1 VKNRIRYIIN
11 GAIITATLLFWKFA
25 VVATVLAHD
34 CSTEADC
41 LQTAGYN
48 AMVSVGGGIIAIIA
62 ALLGAHFGGLTGI
75 MTPTIDSPGGDTE
88 GATATETPREPVIVD
103 ADGNPL
109 YTWDSKYGPGAN
121 GYAGKPGD
129 VWYNGDWVDPDT
141 ARNQIKQQIAED
153 IHYERQRDL
162 ERDAFWTDAQ
172 QASTD
177 WLQDKVRQNEIEAQ
191 LERQEN
197 QARDEA
203 WSTLERIENIADKHD
218 YDDILQR
225 AENNAFNEDGS
236 INPEYVDKLRDA
248 LTSRIG
254 RDVAAPDEQLQ
265 QGWVSDF
272 AQSTFDDAR
281 HSTLIRIGTGILSGG
296 TSEIYFQS
304 QAAWEAMQRSYDEAV
319 KNGTA
324 DQWGYS
330 DALLAGGQQFVE
342 ENLPVNIIK
351 TVMDPNATT
360 TDILLATAMDM
371 FTSMDTA
378 ETLQNLRGSF
388 NAVRN
393 GGGLMD
399 ALTHRADPIR
409 FFPGEEAE
417 VPGGT
422 HDLDG
427 TGGSR
432 GFDEGG
438 GGRRFDEGGGGTKNL
453 DEAGGG
459 SRGLDEAGGGGRR
472 FDEAGGGR
480 SLDEA
485 GAGTKNLDEAGGGS
499 RGLDESGGG
508 RNLDEAGGGTKS
520 LDEAGD
526 GTKSLDEGG
535 SRGLDEAEPP
545 RNIDDLPPGTP
556 VRPGEAGIP
565 DANARGIQQT
575 ADEFDVDIEMRQT
588 NPDAQIKLDDG
599 NPPKHCE
606 IKNKTGSELDEALG
620 LPEGHRGEACHYEP
634 RLPEGTK
641 YDDLSPD
648 LQNRFNQRFEEF
660 SIQEPKIRELE
671 AQGLIKVEDGV
682 IINTGLNRDPTM
694 MNKPFVGDHDIFKI
708 TPRDGSQLTPE
719 LEQAIVDRLG
729 EYGNGGH
736 GSHMSSGWDPQNVV
750 EIDARARIANNHL
763 PVADGGGGEA
773 LVKFSPGQQPVTSFA
788 GTPEVSS
795 LPQAPE
801 LRDIE
806 FFDWKQGEWT
816 R

>member
-1 VKNRIRYIIN
+1 VKNSIRYIIN
-11 GAIITATLLFWKFA
+11 AAIITATMLFWKFA
-25 VVATVLAHD
+25 VVAVVLAHD

-48 AMVSVGGGIIAIIA
+48 AMVSVGGGIIAILA

-75 MTPTIDSPGGDTE
+75 MTPTTDSPGGDTE

-296 TSEIYFQS
+296 TSEIVYQS

-371 FTSMDTA
+371 FTSMNTA
-378 ETLQNLRGSF
+378 ETLQNLRGSL
-388 NAVRN
+388 NVVRN

-399 ALTHRADPIR
+399 ALTHRADPIK

-417 VPGGT
+417 VPGGAQ
-422 HDLDG
+422 DLDG

-432 GFDEGG
+432 GIDDAGS
-438 GGRRFDEGGGGTKNL
+438 GTKSL

-459 SRGLDEAGGGGRR
+459 SRGLDE
-472 FDEAGGGR
+472 
-480 SLDEA
+480 
-485 GAGTKNLDEAGGGS
+485 GGS
-499 RGLDESGGG
+499 RGISEV
-508 RNLDEAGGGTKS
+508 
-520 LDEAGD
+520 
-526 GTKSLDEGG
+526 
-535 SRGLDEAEPP
+535 EPP
-545 RNIDDLPPGTP
+545 RNIDDLPPNTP
-556 VRPGEAGIP
+556 VTPAEAGIP
-565 DANARGIQQT
+565 DANARGIQQA

-588 NPDAQIKLDDG
+588 NPDARIKLEEG
-599 NPPKHCE
+599 YPPKDCS
-606 IKNKTGSELDEALG
+606 IKNKTGGELDEALG
-620 LPEGHRGEACHYEP
+620 IPEGHRGEACHYEP
-634 RLPEGTK
+634 KLPEGTR

-682 IINTGLNRDPTM
+682 IINTGLNPDPNM

-708 TPRDGSQLTPE
+708 TWQPAYCRSGTE
-719 LEQAIVDRLG
+719 NCGQA
-729 EYGNGGH
+729 
-736 GSHMSSGWDPQNVV
+736 Q
-750 EIDARARIANNHL
+750 RI
-763 PVADGGGGEA
+763 
-773 LVKFSPGQQPVTSFA
+773 
-788 GTPEVSS
+788 
-795 LPQAPE
+795 
-801 LRDIE
+801 R
-806 FFDWKQGEWT
+806 
-816 R
+816 

>member
-1 VKNRIRYIIN
+1 MKNRIRYIISS
-11 GAIITATLLFWKFA
+11 AIVVATLLVWKFA
-25 VVATVLAHD
+25 FVATVLAHD

-48 AMVSVGGGIIAIIA
+48 AMLGIGGGLIAILA
-62 ALLGAHFGGLTGI
+62 ALLGAHFAGLSGT
-75 MTPTIDSPGGDTE
+75 MASTIDAPDGDSK
-88 GATATETPREPVIVD
+88 GATATETPQGPVIID
-103 ADGNPL
+103 ADGEPL
-109 YTWDSKYGPGAN
+109 TGWDSKYGAGEN
-121 GYAGKPGD
+121 GYEGKPGD
-129 VWYNGDWVDPDT
+129 VWYNGNWVDPDY
-141 ARNQIKQQIAED
+141 AREQIAED
-153 IHYERQRDL
+153 IHYQQQRDI
-162 ERDAFWTDAQ
+162 EREAFWTDVQ
-172 QASTD
+172 ESSDQ
-177 WLQDKVRQNEIEAQ
+177 WLQDRVRQNELEAQ

-197 QARDEA
+197 QARDDA

-236 INPEYVDKLRDA
+236 INVEYVDKLRDA
-248 LTSRIG
+248 LTNRIG

-281 HSTLIRIGTGILSGG
+281 HSTLIRIGTGILTGG
-296 TSEIYFQS
+296 TSEIFYQS
-304 QAAWEAMQRSYDEAV
+304 QSAWEAMQRSYDQAV

-371 FTSMDTA
+371 FTSMNTA
-378 ETLQNLRGSF
+378 ETLQNLRGSL
-388 NAVRN
+388 NVVRN

-399 ALTHRADPIR
+399 ALTHRADPIK

-427 TGGSR
+427 TG
-432 GFDEGG
+432 
-438 GGRRFDEGGGGTKNL
+438 
-453 DEAGGG
+453 A
-459 SRGLDEAGGGGRR
+459 
-472 FDEAGGGR
+472 GR
-480 SLDEA
+480 SLDDIEA
-485 GAGTKNLDEAGGGS
+485 
-499 RGLDESGGG
+499 
-508 RNLDEAGGGTKS
+508 
-520 LDEAGD
+520 
-526 GTKSLDEGG
+526 
-535 SRGLDEAEPP
+535 P
-545 RNIDDLPPGTP
+545 RNMDDLPPNTP
-556 VRPGEAGIP
+556 VKPNEAGIP
-565 DANARGIQQT
+565 DANARGIQQA

-588 NPDAQIKLDDG
+588 NADARIKLEEGYPPKDCQIKSKSG
-599 NPPKHCE
+599 TN
-606 IKNKTGSELDEALG
+606 LDEALG
-620 LPEGHRGEACHYEP
+620 APKGHRGEALYYDP
-634 RLPEGTK
+634 QLPKGTSF
-641 YDDLSPD
+641 DDLPPD
-648 LQNRFNQRFEEF
+648 LQRRFNQRFEEYAV
-660 SIQEPKIRELE
+660 QGPKIRQLE
-671 AQGLIKVEDGV
+671 ADGLIKVEDGV
-682 IINTGLNRDPTM
+682 IINKGLNPDPDM

-708 TPRDGSQLTPE
+708 TPRDGSKLAPE
-719 LEQAIVDRLG
+719 VEEAIVSRLG

-736 GSHMSSGWDPQNVV
+736 GSHMSDGWNPQNVIEV
-750 EIDARARIANNHL
+750 DARAGIANKHL

-773 LVKFSPGQQPVTSFA
+773 LIKFSPGQQPATSFA
-788 GTPEVSS
+788 GKPDVSS

-806 FFDWKQGEWT
+806 FFDWKKGDWS